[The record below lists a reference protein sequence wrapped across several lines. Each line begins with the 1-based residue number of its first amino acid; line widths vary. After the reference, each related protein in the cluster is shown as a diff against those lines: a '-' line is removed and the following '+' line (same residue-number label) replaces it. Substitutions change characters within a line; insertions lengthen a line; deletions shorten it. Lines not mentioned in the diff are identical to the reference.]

1 MDQNIPE
8 SVNKSVDK
16 GELKVS
22 EASDQPTA
30 KLKLDANVYLTP
42 EAVAEIKRRLAQ
54 EPESTNKMLRLGIE
68 AGGCSGLSYDMTFV
82 NEKGKMDKEFE
93 FDGLKVLVDVK
104 SLLYIGGM
112 TLDFSTKMVNG
123 GFQFTNPRAKRACG
137 CGTSFSV

>member
-42 EAVAEIKRRLAQ
+42 EAVAEIKRRLA
-54 EPESTNKMLRLGIE
+54 
-68 AGGCSGLSYDMTFV
+68 
-82 NEKGKMDKEFE
+82 
-93 FDGLKVLVDVK
+93 
-104 SLLYIGGM
+104 
-112 TLDFSTKMVNG
+112 
-123 GFQFTNPRAKRACG
+123 
-137 CGTSFSV
+137 